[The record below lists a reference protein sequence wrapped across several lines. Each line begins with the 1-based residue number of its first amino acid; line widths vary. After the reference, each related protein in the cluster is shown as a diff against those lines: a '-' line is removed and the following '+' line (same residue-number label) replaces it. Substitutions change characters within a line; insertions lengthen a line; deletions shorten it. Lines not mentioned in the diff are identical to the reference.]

1 MLICNVKTA
10 IKFYIIMGTQM
21 KHILFFAEAVT
32 LAHVA
37 RCMALANELNNS
49 GNYIITIAADNRYD
63 EVIGSVPFQRIPLN
77 SISSQY
83 FAKKLAQGLPIYN
96 VQTLTDYVN
105 EDLRII
111 DEIQPDFII
120 GDFRLSLAISSRIKK
135 IPFATI
141 TNAYWSP
148 YANITYPIPELP
160 LTKIFGIV
168 IAQKLFD
175 LVRPFVF
182 KLHTLAFNK
191 VCKKF
196 RNSALS
202 HDLREVY
209 THADYTFYADIES
222 LIPMKPLPQNH
233 IFIGPILW
241 SANVPLPAWW
251 DNLTTDKPTVFVT
264 LGSSGDSTLLPMLL
278 KTLSQMLVN
287 VLCVTAKKTIL
298 DKTYPNVFI
307 SEFLPAEQAVKKAD
321 IVICNGGSPM
331 VYQSI
336 AENKFIIGLPSNLD
350 QYLMMTLAGD
360 AGYGELIRAG
370 KADSS
375 SIERAVN
382 YAINNNNKGFLN
394 PNCSLAIDKITALID
409 DAIKRT

>member
-1 MLICNVKTA
+1 MDA
-10 IKFYIIMGTQM
+10 QM

-32 LAHVA
+32 LAHIA
-37 RCMALANELNNS
+37 RCIALANEIHKS

-63 EVIGSVPFQRIPLN
+63 EIIGLVPFQRIPLH

-83 FAKKLAQGLPIYN
+83 FAKKLAQGLPVYN

-105 EDLRII
+105 EDLSII
-111 DEIQPDFII
+111 DEIKPDFII

-135 IPFATI
+135 IPYATI

-148 YANITYPIPELP
+148 YADINYPIPEMP
-160 LTKIFGIV
+160 LTKICGIA

-175 LVRPFVF
+175 RVRPLVF

-196 RNSALS
+196 RHPALGY
-202 HDLREVY
+202 DLREVY

-222 LIPMKPLPQNH
+222 FVPMKPLPPNH

-241 SANVPLPAWW
+241 SAKVALPVWW
-251 DNLTTDKPTVFVT
+251 ETLPSDKPIIFVT
-264 LGSSGDSTLLPMLL
+264 LGSSGDSSLLPLL
-278 KTLSQMLVN
+278 LETLSQMSVT
-287 VLCVTAKKTIL
+287 VLCITAKKMIL
-298 DKTYPNVFI
+298 EKTYSNVFI

-336 AENKFIIGLPSNLD
+336 TENKYIIGLPSNLD
-350 QYLMMTLAGD
+350 QYLMMTLAHT
-360 AGYGELIRAG
+360 AGFGELIRAG
-370 KADSS
+370 KVDSH

-382 YAINNNNKGFLN
+382 HALTHKMKTISSA
-394 PNCSLAIDKITALID
+394 NCSLAVNKITALID
-409 DAIKRT
+409 AAKIYS

>member
-1 MLICNVKTA
+1 MS
-10 IKFYIIMGTQM
+10 GQM

-32 LAHVA
+32 LAHIA
-37 RCMALANELNNS
+37 RCIALANEIHKS
-49 GNYIITIAADNRYD
+49 GNYIISIAADNRYD
-63 EVIGSVPFQRIPLN
+63 EIIGPLPFQRIPLH

-111 DEIQPDFII
+111 DEIKPDFII

-135 IPFATI
+135 IPYATL

-148 YANITYPIPELP
+148 YADIIYPVPEIP
-160 LTKIFGIV
+160 LTKICGIT

-175 LVRPFVF
+175 MVRPLVF

-196 RNSALS
+196 RHPLLGY
-202 HDLREVY
+202 DLREVY
-209 THADYTFYADIES
+209 THADYTLYADIES
-222 LIPMKPLPQNH
+222 FVPMQKALPSNH
-233 IFIGPILW
+233 IFIGPVLW
-241 SANVPLPAWW
+241 SAKVPLPEWW
-251 DNLTTDKPTVFVT
+251 ETLATDKPIVFVT
-264 LGSSGDSTLLPMLL
+264 LGSSGDSSLLPMLL
-278 KTLSQMLVN
+278 EALSHMSVT
-287 VLCVTAKKTIL
+287 VLCVTAKKSKL
-298 DKTYPNVFI
+298 EKTYSNVYI
-307 SEFLPAEQAVKKAD
+307 SEFLPAELAVKKAD

-336 AENKFIIGLPSNLD
+336 AENKFVIGLPSNLD
-350 QYLMMTLAGD
+350 QYLMMTLAHR
-360 AGYGELIRAG
+360 AGFGELIRAG
-370 KADSS
+370 KVDSS

-382 YAINNNNKGFLN
+382 YALSHKKKTISSI
-394 PNCSLAIDKITALID
+394 NCSLEANKIIELIETDKTYS
-409 DAIKRT
+409 

>member
-1 MLICNVKTA
+1 MKTQ
-10 IKFYIIMGTQM
+10 KQ
-21 KHILFFAEAVT
+21 ILFFAETVT
-32 LAHVA
+32 LAHLA
-37 RCMALANELNNS
+37 RCIALANDLYMTGKYN
-49 GNYIITIAADNRYD
+49 ITIAADNRYD

-77 SISSQY
+77 SIPSQY
-83 FAKKLAQGLPIYN
+83 FAKKLTQGLPIYN

-111 DEIQPDFII
+111 DEIKPDFII

-148 YANITYPIPELP
+148 YADIAYPVPEIP
-160 LTKIFGIV
+160 LTKICGIA
-168 IAQKLFD
+168 IAQKIFNV
-175 LVRPFVF
+175 VRPFVF

-196 RNSALS
+196 RHPSLGY
-202 HDLREVY
+202 DLREVY

-222 LIPMKPLPQNH
+222 LIPMKSLPQNH

-251 DNLTTDKPTVFVT
+251 NTVPSDKPIVFVT
-264 LGSSGDSTLLPMLL
+264 LGSSGDSSLLPMLL
-278 KTLSQMLVN
+278 ETLSLMPVT
-287 VLCVTAKKTIL
+287 VLCVTAKKMTL
-298 DKTYPNVFI
+298 GKTYPNVFI
-307 SEFLPAEQAVKKAD
+307 AEFLPAEQTVKKAD

-336 AENKFIIGLPSNLD
+336 VENKFIIGLPSNLD
-350 QYLMMTLAGD
+350 QYLMMTLAQI

-370 KADSS
+370 KADSH
-375 SIERAVN
+375 SIKRAVN
-382 YAINNNNKGFLN
+382 YALTKNDKTLPDLKF
-394 PNCSLAIDKITALID
+394 SLAIDKITALID
-409 DAIKRT
+409 KASGNK